1 MAKVNI
7 LADFFEW
14 VTLNEVYLIFTAC
27 LQKMKGNDKQKTK
40 GCFLH
45 IAWCD
50 LLNECQAEKNVR
62 LELQDFCYWHTDE
75 HFLPPLILSSQ

>member
-1 MAKVNI
+1 
-7 LADFFEW
+7 
-14 VTLNEVYLIFTAC
+14 
-27 LQKMKGNDKQKTK
+27 MKGNDKQKTK

-75 HFLPPLILSSQ
+75 HFLPPKLSVAIQWWHKEQMFKSQKV